1 MKVITLRKNREVTFT
16 AELTYID
23 KPLLFSA
30 VYGGVDSD
38 GYEYSYTL
46 FDLAFDPRIIDKI
59 TKL

>member
-1 MKVITLRKNREVTFT
+1 MKAITLRKNCEVTFT
-16 AELTYID
+16 AEPTYIN
-23 KPLLFSA
+23 KPLLLSM

-59 TKL
+59 TNL

>member
-1 MKVITLRKNREVTFT
+1 MKAITLRKNLEATFT
-16 AELTYID
+16 AELTYINN
-23 KPLLFSA
+23 PLLFSM

-59 TKL
+59 TNL

>member
-1 MKVITLRKNREVTFT
+1 MKAITLRKNCELTFT
-16 AELTYID
+16 AELTYIN
-23 KPLLFSA
+23 KSLLFSM

-59 TKL
+59 IKL

>member
-1 MKVITLRKNREVTFT
+1 MKAITSRKNCEVTFT
-16 AELTYID
+16 AELIYIN
-23 KPLLFSA
+23 KPLLFSM

>member
-1 MKVITLRKNREVTFT
+1 M
-16 AELTYID
+16 
-23 KPLLFSA
+23 